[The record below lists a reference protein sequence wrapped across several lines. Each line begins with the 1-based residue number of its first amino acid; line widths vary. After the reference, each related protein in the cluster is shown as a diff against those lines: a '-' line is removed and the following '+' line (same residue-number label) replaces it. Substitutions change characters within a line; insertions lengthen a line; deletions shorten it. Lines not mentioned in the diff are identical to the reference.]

1 MKIFA
6 LILVACLQ
14 LAHCEIKFKEDELI
28 ISEIESSLE
37 SLNSSQCKSDL
48 SAIIN
53 GYRNRKAWAI
63 ASKRGNKAFLN

>member
-6 LILVACLQ
+6 LILIACLQ
-14 LAHCEIKFKEDELI
+14 VVHCAIKLTEDELI
-28 ISEIESSLE
+28 IMKFETSLE

-48 SAIIN
+48 NATIN

-63 ASKRGNKAFLN
+63 ASKHGNKAFLH